1 MIAMFLSMRC
11 IKKQR
16 LASHV
21 ERSRAWSGLAEILP
35 LSYNVKD
42 YARHGFLHKLLHV
55 QDPNIPA
62 PVTVAQIQKRLSMQL
77 RIRVGPRDLSNRLRS
92 EGTRDRESR
101 ARCSRTD
108 GKTMDSCLGRAR

>member
-1 MIAMFLSMRC
+1 MAIRQTESSLSMIAMFLSMRC

-62 PVTVAQIQKRLSMQL
+62 PVTVAQIQKTLIDAIEDTS
-77 RIRVGPRDLSNRLRS
+77 GP
-92 EGTRDRESR
+92 
-101 ARCSRTD
+101 A
-108 GKTMDSCLGRAR
+108 